1 MRLLSFQSPTGQR
14 LGVKTR
20 QGVIDVVAASQQ
32 FMPDT
37 LAHLP
42 TSMEEVCAGGEK
54 ALRALSQ
61 LVEIANQQQESTSWL
76 LSEETLQFG
85 PCVSRLGKIICV
97 GLNYRRHADES
108 GMAVPTSPVLFPKY
122 ANSLAGSGEPIPLPG
137 NAVQYDYEAELA
149 VVIGQ
154 RAKDIREDKALA
166 YVLGYCNAND
176 LSARD
181 LQFRTNQW
189 LLGKALDKFLPIGPY
204 LVTTDEIAD
213 PQALKLRCLVN
224 GEERQNSSTADMVFP
239 VAFIVSYLSQYMTL
253 EPGDII
259 LTGTPEGVIFGKE
272 NGKWLAAR
280 DEVVVEVEGLG
291 RLANVMQ

>member
-1 MRLLSFQSPTGQR
+1 MRLLSFQSPTDQR
-14 LGVKTR
+14 LGVKTE

-42 TSMEEVCAGGEK
+42 TNMEEMCAGGEK
-54 ALRALSQ
+54 ALRALLQ
-61 LVEIANQQQESTSWL
+61 LAEVANQQRESASWL
-76 LSEETLQFG
+76 LNEETLQFG

-97 GLNYRRHADES
+97 GLNYRRHAAES

-154 RAKDIREDKALA
+154 RAKDIREDEALA

-189 LLGKALDKFLPIGPY
+189 MLGKALDKFLPIGPY
-204 LVTTDEIAD
+204 LVTTDEVAD
-213 PQALKLRCLVN
+213 PQALQLRCLVN

-239 VAFIVSYLSQYMTL
+239 AAFIVSYLSQYMTL

-259 LTGTPEGVIFGKE
+259 LTGTPEGVIMGKE
-272 NGKWLAAR
+272 NGKWLTAG
-280 DEVVVEVEGLG
+280 DEVVVEIEGLG
-291 RLANVMQ
+291 RLVNIMQ